1 MSNETILVVE
11 DEGIVALDIQ
21 TILED
26 LGYQVPVAV
35 ASGEEAIQSVA
46 EIQPDLVLMDIHLEG
61 SIDGVSAAEQ
71 IRDRFNIPV
80 VYLTAYSDEDTLQ
93 RAKLTT
99 PFGYL
104 IKPLEARSLKSTIDM
119 AIYRHQIEQEL
130 KQSKEWFATTLRS
143 IGDAVIATDEIGR
156 IRFINPVA
164 ETLTGW
170 KQAEALGKEI
180 GQVFRITHEM
190 SAAIAQRLG
199 TAEIPTEN
207 LGETPNERVLIAKNG
222 SKIPIDDTV
231 APIGGEND
239 KIIGAVYVFRDIT
252 SKKATEVLQKERIRL
267 ETEVKERALA
277 EAEIRRLLEIE
288 TELSEFKSRLITT
301 ISHEFRTPM
310 SVILSSAELLQVYSD
325 TWPEERKE
333 THYQRIKTA
342 IEYMTGMIEDVTL
355 VGQAESGHLEFQP
368 HPMELVDFCT
378 RSVEQMNVT
387 TGDRHHIRL
396 IAHTEKISALMDS
409 QLLRQILNNLF
420 SNAIKYSPQGGE
432 ITLELNTESRP
443 ITPNLQQPESLVVF
457 RIKDPGIGIPQ
468 QDLQQLFESFQRA
481 TNVGTIRGTGL
492 GLAIVKKCVE
502 LHRGHIEIE
511 SEIDRGS
518 TFIVKIPLQ
527 TPSYDVM
534 LAEI

>member
-35 ASGEEAIQSVA
+35 ASGEEAIEA
-46 EIQPDLVLMDIHLEG
+46 AAHIQPDLVLMDIHLEG
-61 SIDGVSAAEQ
+61 SIDGVTAAEQ

-104 IKPLEARSLKSTIDM
+104 IKPLESRSLKSTIDM

-170 KQAEALGKEI
+170 KQAEALGKDI

-190 SAAIAQRLG
+190 SEAIAQRLG
-199 TAEIPTEN
+199 TPESSAHHLP
-207 LGETPNERVLIAKNG
+207 ETPNERVLIAKNG

-288 TELSEFKSRLITT
+288 TQLSEFKSRLITT

-325 TWPEERKE
+325 TWPEDRKE

-342 IEYMTGMIEDVTL
+342 IE
-355 VGQAESGHLEFQP
+355 
-368 HPMELVDFCT
+368 
-378 RSVEQMNVT
+378 
-387 TGDRHHIRL
+387 
-396 IAHTEKISALMDS
+396 
-409 QLLRQILNNLF
+409 
-420 SNAIKYSPQGGE
+420 
-432 ITLELNTESRP
+432 
-443 ITPNLQQPESLVVF
+443 
-457 RIKDPGIGIPQ
+457 
-468 QDLQQLFESFQRA
+468 
-481 TNVGTIRGTGL
+481 
-492 GLAIVKKCVE
+492 
-502 LHRGHIEIE
+502 
-511 SEIDRGS
+511 
-518 TFIVKIPLQ
+518 
-527 TPSYDVM
+527 
-534 LAEI
+534 